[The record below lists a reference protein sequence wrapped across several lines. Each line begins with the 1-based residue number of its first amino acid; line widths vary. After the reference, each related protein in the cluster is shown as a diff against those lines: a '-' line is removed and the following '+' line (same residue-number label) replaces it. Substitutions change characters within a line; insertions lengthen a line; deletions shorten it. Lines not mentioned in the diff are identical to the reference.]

1 MLRLGLLYVAVVALM
16 FISVRRWY
24 LALCGLVVL
33 TVFTQ
38 HPSMPTK
45 MFGVQGLNPWNA
57 ALIVIAFFWLTNRQ
71 QEPPG
76 RSVPG
81 AYKLLLALYLLVQLA
96 STGVAAMDLSSLKG
110 KATGQGLD
118 WLVIN
123 GIVNPFKYVL
133 VGLMFFDGA
142 RSRAR
147 AWQAVVA
154 ALGSGMIY
162 GFLMF
167 KSMGLRVFSISPEGA
182 RRLTDK
188 LVGLFANDMAELLAF
203 VIWGGL
209 FLTLAWP
216 RRWQRAAWLAGIAAN
231 LPPFVALKSR
241 AGFLAFSAVA
251 FVLGV
256 IRYRI
261 ILVLFPVAV
270 ALAILI
276 APGIRERVMTG
287 FGKEGTDLDEVSA
300 GRLTNIWPPVWAQI
314 TQGPVVGWGRYA
326 ILRTECYW
334 EVLSRER
341 GVPTHPHCAYL
352 EILIDSGFVGLGVC
366 LAGVAG
372 LARAGWRLMR
382 ARGDWL
388 LRGVG
393 TAGLIATV
401 TLLASS
407 VAGSSFYATQ
417 SKVPYLVIWGL
428 MLRAPLQRELW
439 LPRRPARPAAP
450 RRGLAAPPQPV
461 EAPA

>member
-1 MLRLGLLYVAVVALM
+1 M
-16 FISVRRWY
+16 FLSVRRWY
-24 LALCGLVVL
+24 LALCGLVFL

-45 MFGVQGLNPWNA
+45 MFGVQGMNPWNA
-57 ALIVIAFFWLTNRQ
+57 TLLVIAFFWLTNRQ

-76 RSVPG
+76 LPTPG
-81 AYKLLLALYLLVQLA
+81 RYKLVLALYLLVQLA
-96 STGVAAMDLSSLKG
+96 STGVAALDLSSLKG

-133 VGLMFFDGA
+133 MGVMFFDGA
-142 RSRAR
+142 RTRTR
-147 AWQAVVA
+147 VWQAVIS

-188 LVGLFANDMAELLAF
+188 LVGLFANDMAELMAF
-203 VIWGGL
+203 TIWGGL
-209 FLTLAWP
+209 FLLLAWP
-216 RRWQRAAWLAGIAAN
+216 RKWQRAAWLAGIAAN

-251 FVLGV
+251 FVIGV

-261 ILVLFPVAV
+261 ILVAFPIAV
-270 ALAILI
+270 ALAVAI

-287 FGKEGTDLDEVSA
+287 FGDEGTNLDEVSA
-300 GRLTNIWPPVWAQI
+300 GRLTNIWPPVWTQI
-314 TQGPVVGWGRYA
+314 MHGPVVGWGRYA

-334 EVLSRER
+334 EVLARER

-352 EILIDSGFVGLGVC
+352 EILIDSGVVGLAVC
-366 LAGVAG
+366 LTGALGI
-372 LARAGWRLMR
+372 ARAGWRLMR

-388 LRGVG
+388 ITGIG
-393 TAGLIATV
+393 MATLIGTV
-401 TLLASS
+401 TLLASG

-417 SKVPYLVIWGL
+417 SKVPYLVVWGVA
-428 MLRAPLQRELW
+428 LRLPLQRELW
-439 LPRRPARPAAP
+439 LRLAPAAAGAGRKRRSAVRP
-450 RRGLAAPPQPV
+450 RVPV
-461 EAPA
+461 EAT